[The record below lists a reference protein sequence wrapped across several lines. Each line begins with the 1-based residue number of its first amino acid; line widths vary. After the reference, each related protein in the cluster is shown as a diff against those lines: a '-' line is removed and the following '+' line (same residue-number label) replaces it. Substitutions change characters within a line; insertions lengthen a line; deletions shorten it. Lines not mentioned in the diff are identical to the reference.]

1 MRGVSGGIM
10 RLLRMR
16 WFGIYAGFL
25 LLGWLLGLIVFG
37 MDAAGFGTF
46 AGQSLFALIFVSA
59 SELDKRVKRWL
70 LGSWV

>member
-1 MRGVSGGIM
+1 M

-16 WFGIYAGFL
+16 WFGIYAAFLFAGFF
-25 LLGWLLGLIVFG
+25 LGWAVWG

-46 AGQSLFALIFVSA
+46 AGQALFALIFIGG
-59 SELDKRVKRWL
+59 SELDTRVRRWL